1 MQGEVG
7 SRGGVPG
14 SVLAEL
20 SGCRRVSATS
30 YCDRTCPH
38 PQRVPRA
45 AGTLAPTPVGGSVS
59 ENGVR

>member
-7 SRGGVPG
+7 SRGRVPG

-30 YCDRTCPH
+30 YVTARAHIPRGCP
-38 PQRVPRA
+38 
-45 AGTLAPTPVGGSVS
+45 GLLARWPPLLSGGVCLKM
-59 ENGVR
+59 E